1 MNFKTIVFAGVISCL
16 ASMAFAGEEYFS
28 YKDWKVQIKTVDT
41 GEDLRV
47 TCTMWTGGDGDPI
60 VGLSL
65 SNGDALPPDVYPGV
79 QLTES
84 APRGYATLLQNEQIV
99 NFVFDDG
106 DSAQASVYAG
116 IDDEGIAF
124 ADTNFPFED
133 HLRVLQAMQRN
144 GQIDIVGPG
153 GLVYSASL
161 SGFSASYRKVAEQC
175 GFPVDGVIN

>member
-1 MNFKTIVFAGVISCL
+1 MNFKSIVFAAVTCCL
-16 ASMAFAGEEYFS
+16 ASTALAGDQYFS
-28 YKDWKVQIKTVDT
+28 YKDWHVQIKTVDT
-41 GEDLRV
+41 GEDLRI

-60 VGLSL
+60 VGLSI

-84 APRGYATLLQNEQIV
+84 AVRGYATVLQNDQTV

-124 ADTNFPFED
+124 ADTNFAFED
-133 HLRVLQAMQRN
+133 NHRVLQAMQRN
-144 GQIDIVGPG
+144 GLIDIVGPG

-161 SGFSASYRKVAEQC
+161 NGFSASYRKVAEQC
-175 GFPVDGVIN
+175 GFTVAGVIN